1 MVGRMVILGWF
12 IIAFICGS
20 LPFSVW
26 IGRWRLRVDIRAYG
40 DGNPG
45 TANVFRAGG
54 RGWGVL
60 VLVLDF
66 LKGAIPVALAQF
78 QAGLAGWDL
87 GIVAV
92 APILGHAYSPLL
104 RFRGGKALA
113 VSFGS
118 WAGLTLWQAP
128 VVLGLSLG
136 FWLGILSS
144 DGWAVVLGMSSLLVY
159 LLATGAPDYLLAFW
173 AFDATLL
180 GWKYRQSLRHK
191 PALRLWLHKLPGKR
205 AEKSSQ

>member
-1 MVGRMVILGWF
+1 MIVLGWF
-12 IIAFICGS
+12 IVAFICGS

-26 IGRWRLRVDIRAYG
+26 IGRWQLGKDIRAYG

-54 RGWGVL
+54 GGWGVL
-60 VLVLDF
+60 VLLLDF
-66 LKGAIPVALAQF
+66 LKGAIPVGLAQW
-78 QAGLAGWDL
+78 QAGLTGWAL
-87 GIVAV
+87 GVVAA

-104 RFRGGKALA
+104 GFRGGKALA

-136 FWLGILSS
+136 FWLGVFAS
-144 DGWAVVLGMSSLLVY
+144 DGWAVVLGLSSLLVY
-159 LLATGAPDYLLAFW
+159 FIATEAPGYLLAFW
-173 AFDATLL
+173 VFDAALL
-180 GWKYRQSLRHK
+180 IWKYRQTLRQR
-191 PALRLWLHKLPGKR
+191 PAIRLWLWRLLGDKR
-205 AEKSSQ
+205 S